1 MPSQMSRRELNPEW
15 VLSSFIPPIAAS
27 QHEISELIVVAR
39 RLWPRIQAHAH
50 RKQPA
55 KNPDEALAFASE
67 VWEGV
72 LRSVAKTIHRSNRR
86 NWQIKNMEAY
96 LFGAFH
102 HRLNRA
108 LKKERRRLQAIQQLP
123 SSRDL
128 ERLRQ
133 AHDSKAVRDLEQ
145 SIQLKEAVGNMDE
158 WTRKVWAA
166 RQYGYSWKEIATQL
180 GLTEPQVKLR
190 FRYAIGKLRARLG
203 GAT

>member
-1 MPSQMSRRELNPEW
+1 MSSSELSPEW
-15 VLSSFIPPIAAS
+15 ILSSFIPPIAAP
-27 QHEISELIVVAR
+27 QHEITELIVVAR
-39 RLWPRIQAHAH
+39 SLWPRIRAHAY
-50 RKQPA
+50 REQPG
-55 KNPDEALAFASE
+55 KSSDEALAFASE

-72 LRSVAKTIHRSNRR
+72 LRSVAKTIQRSNGK
-86 NWQIKNMEAY
+86 NWRIKNMEAY

-102 HRLNRA
+102 HRFNRA
-108 LKKERRRLQAIQQLP
+108 LKKERRRLQMMQHLP
-123 SSRDL
+123 SSHDL

-145 SIQLKEAVGNMDE
+145 SIQLKEAVRKMDE

-180 GLTEPQVKLR
+180 GLTEHQVKLR

-203 GAT
+203 GPT

>member
-1 MPSQMSRRELNPEW
+1 MSSSELSPEW
-15 VLSSFIPPIAAS
+15 VLSSFIPPIAAP
-27 QHEISELIVVAR
+27 QHEITELIVVAR
-39 RLWPRIQAHAH
+39 RLWPRVRAHAY
-50 RKQPA
+50 REQPG
-55 KNPDEALAFASE
+55 KSSDEALAFASE

-72 LRSVAKTIHRSNRR
+72 LRSVAKTIQRSNGK
-86 NWQIKNMEAY
+86 NWRIQNMDAY

-102 HRLNRA
+102 HRFNRA
-108 LKKERRRLQAIQQLP
+108 LKKERRRLQMVQHLP
-123 SSRDL
+123 SSHDL

-145 SIQLKEAVGNMDE
+145 SIQLKEAVRKMDE

-180 GLTEPQVKLR
+180 RLTEPQVKLR

-203 GAT
+203 GVT

>member
-1 MPSQMSRRELNPEW
+1 MSSSELSPEW
-15 VLSSFIPPIAAS
+15 VLSSFIPPVAAP
-27 QHEISELIVVAR
+27 QHEITELIVVAR
-39 RLWPRIQAHAH
+39 SLWPRIRAHAY
-50 RKQPA
+50 REQPG
-55 KNPDEALAFASE
+55 KSSDEALAFASE

-72 LRSVAKTIHRSNRR
+72 LRSVAKTIQRSNGK
-86 NWQIKNMEAY
+86 NWRIKNMEAY

-102 HRLNRA
+102 HRFNRA
-108 LKKERRRLQAIQQLP
+108 LKKERKRLQMMLHLP
-123 SSRDL
+123 SSHDL

-145 SIQLKEAVGNMDE
+145 SIQLKEAVRKMDE

-180 GLTEPQVKLR
+180 RLTEPQVKLR

-203 GAT
+203 GFT

>member
-1 MPSQMSRRELNPEW
+1 MSSRELNPEW
-15 VLSSFIPPIAAS
+15 VLSSFIPPIAAP

-39 RLWPRIQAHAH
+39 RLWPRIQAHAY

-55 KNPDEALAFASE
+55 KNSDEALAFASE

-72 LRSVAKTIHRSNRR
+72 LRSVAKTIQRSNGR
-86 NWQIKNMEAY
+86 NGQIKNMEAY

-102 HRLNRA
+102 HRFNRA
-108 LKKERRRLQAIQQLP
+108 LKKERRRLQAIQHLP

-133 AHDSKAVRDLEQ
+133 ADDSKAVRDLEQ
-145 SIQLKEAVGNMDE
+145 SIQLKEAVRNMDE

-166 RQYGYSWKEIATQL
+166 RQYGYSWKQIATQL
-180 GLTEPQVKLR
+180 RLTEHQVKLR
-190 FRYAIGKLRARLG
+190 FRYAISKLRARLMG
-203 GAT
+203 GP

>member
-1 MPSQMSRRELNPEW
+1 MSSSELSPEW
-15 VLSSFIPPIAAS
+15 VLSSFIPPIAAP
-27 QHEISELIVVAR
+27 QHEITELIVVAR
-39 RLWPRIQAHAH
+39 SLWPRIRAHAY
-50 RKQPA
+50 REQPG
-55 KNPDEALAFASE
+55 KSSDEALAFASE

-72 LRSVAKTIHRSNRR
+72 LRSVAKTIQRSNGK
-86 NWQIKNMEAY
+86 NWRIKNMEAY

-102 HRLNRA
+102 HRFNRA
-108 LKKERRRLQAIQQLP
+108 LKKERRRLQMMQHLP
-123 SSRDL
+123 SSHDL

-145 SIQLKEAVGNMDE
+145 SIQLKEAVRKMDE

-180 GLTEPQVKLR
+180 RLTEPQVKLR

-203 GAT
+203 GVT

>member
-1 MPSQMSRRELNPEW
+1 MSSRELNPEW
-15 VLSSFIPPIAAS
+15 VLSSFISPIAAS
-27 QHEISELIVVAR
+27 QHEINELIVVAR

-55 KNPDEALAFASE
+55 KNSDEALAFASE

-72 LRSVAKTIHRSNRR
+72 LRSVAKTIHRSNGR

-96 LFGAFH
+96 LFGAFD
-102 HRLNRA
+102 HRFNRA
-108 LKKERRRLQAIQQLP
+108 LKKERRRLQAIQHLP

>member
-1 MPSQMSRRELNPEW
+1 MSSSELSPEW
-15 VLSSFIPPIAAS
+15 VLSSFIPPIAAP
-27 QHEISELIVVAR
+27 QHEITELIVVAR
-39 RLWPRIQAHAH
+39 SLWPRVRAHAY
-50 RKQPA
+50 REQPG
-55 KNPDEALAFASE
+55 KSSDEVLAFASE

-72 LRSVAKTIHRSNRR
+72 LRSVAKTIQRSNGK
-86 NWQIKNMEAY
+86 NWRIKNMEAY

-102 HRLNRA
+102 HRFNRA
-108 LKKERRRLQAIQQLP
+108 LKKERRRLQIMQHLP
-123 SSRDL
+123 SSHDL

-145 SIQLKEAVGNMDE
+145 SIQLKEAVRKMDE

-166 RQYGYSWKEIATQL
+166 RQYGYSWREIAAQL

>member
-1 MPSQMSRRELNPEW
+1 MSSSELSPEW
-15 VLSSFIPPIAAS
+15 VLSSFIPPIAAA
-27 QHEISELIVVAR
+27 QHEITDLIVVAR
-39 RLWPRIQAHAH
+39 LLWPRVRAHAY
-50 RKQPA
+50 REQPG
-55 KNPDEALAFASE
+55 KSSDEALAFASE

-72 LRSVAKTIHRSNRR
+72 LRSVAKTIQRSNGKDWR
-86 NWQIKNMEAY
+86 IENMEAY

-102 HRLNRA
+102 HRFNRA
-108 LKKERRRLQAIQQLP
+108 LKKERRRLQMMQHLP
-123 SSRDL
+123 SSHDL
-128 ERLRQ
+128 ERLLQ

-145 SIQLKEAVGNMDE
+145 SIQLKEAVRKMDE

-180 GLTEPQVKLR
+180 RLTEPQVKLR

>member
-1 MPSQMSRRELNPEW
+1 MSSRELSPEW
-15 VLSSFIPPIAAS
+15 VLSSFIPPVAAPH
-27 QHEISELIVVAR
+27 HEMSELIAVAR
-39 RLWPRIQAHAH
+39 RLWPGVQAHAH
-50 RKQPA
+50 REQPG
-55 KNPDEALAFASE
+55 KNSDEALDFASE

-72 LRSVAKTIHRSNRR
+72 LRSVAKTIQRSNGR
-86 NWQIKNMEAY
+86 NWRIKNMEAY
-96 LFGAFH
+96 LFGAIH
-102 HRLNRA
+102 H
-108 LKKERRRLQAIQQLP
+108 LP

-145 SIQLKEAVGNMDE
+145 SIQLKEAVRNMDE

-180 GLTEPQVKLR
+180 GLSEPQAKLR

-203 GAT
+203 RAT

>member
-1 MPSQMSRRELNPEW
+1 MSSSELSPEW
-15 VLSSFIPPIAAS
+15 VLSSFIPPVAAP
-27 QHEISELIVVAR
+27 QHEITELIVVAR
-39 RLWPRIQAHAH
+39 SLWPRIRAHAY
-50 RKQPA
+50 REQPG
-55 KNPDEALAFASE
+55 KSSDEALAFASE

-72 LRSVAKTIHRSNRR
+72 LRSVAKTIKRFNGKDWR
-86 NWQIKNMEAY
+86 IKNMEAY

-102 HRLNRA
+102 HRFNRA
-108 LKKERRRLQAIQQLP
+108 LKKERKRLQMMLHLP
-123 SSRDL
+123 SSHDL

-145 SIQLKEAVGNMDE
+145 SIQLKEAVRKMDE

-180 GLTEPQVKLR
+180 RLTEPQVKLR

-203 GAT
+203 PT